1 MRFLRSLWETSELK
15 WILGLGEPSKDHT
28 KHKANIQYRSNINI
42 FDIFVVKKSETTYF
56 FPEWPTPQ
64 NLHFFHLKDWEHL
77 NSNGAQLKAS
87 QLQPV
92 LTLAEAVM
100 QSVAVWYNVSGS
112 KQCWDIPEVWLVLM
126 FQIYLLPKSESVESV
141 QLWEWHMFWSHNF
154 TISLMVS
161 LQKVGFSL
169 ANFKKTKVIFQV
181 IFPRNSRWTRPAS
194 LAIIAPAPPRWRRQQ
209 RGSALLA
216 LCRGGWVQLGVSKKR
231 GTPKWM
237 VYNGK
242 PY

>member
-42 FDIFVVKKSETTYF
+42 FDIFVVKYSETTYF
-56 FPEWPTPQ
+56 FQ
-64 NLHFFHLKDWEHL
+64 NYLHLKTSIFLKDWEHL

-100 QSVAVWYNVSGS
+100 QSVAVWYNVSGK
-112 KQCWDIPEVWLVLM
+112 KQCWDIPEVWFVLV

-141 QLWEWHMFWSHNF
+141 QLWDWHMFWSHDF
-154 TISLMVS
+154 TISH
-161 LQKVGFSL
+161 GFI
-169 ANFKKTKVIFQV
+169 TK
-181 IFPRNSRWTRPAS
+181 SRFH
-194 LAIIAPAPPRWRRQQ
+194 
-209 RGSALLA
+209 
-216 LCRGGWVQLGVSKKR
+216 
-231 GTPKWM
+231 
-237 VYNGK
+237 
-242 PY
+242 